1 MYINSAKILLTQ
13 LKIMNATTTII
24 LCLICQTLG
33 KNITAILHD
42 YQALFNAISES
53 ETYEPITKSQVT
65 EEQLLSYRKPVTV
78 YSAKGVAVTNSLFH
92 LDPLMKDFS
101 SLSKDTDTL
110 NEIAPNNPFVRAAVE
125 ARNKVR
131 TFLSSIC
138 NYGQVRE
145 ERFIITAIVVSL
157 ITAIT
162 VSTAASIGVSAAL
175 QSNEN
180 KITMD
185 QINQISQANA
195 LKKERDFFFTNKII
209 DLKKKT
215 QTIEDRIEINE
226 QSYAVERSLKTFHQ
240 YLQILIEPDSYNF
253 QDFHYLEEVQNKLI
267 NNTLFQELMSAN
279 KFGVN
284 GQVTL
289 LTLSESETI
298 LVSDDE
304 RHHCQKSS
312 ILNKMITVMPEDK
325 IVGKATEDKY
335 RYSVGEGKSMYVNP
349 KFILQQSKF
358 RPKNTFSKQ
367 RLILADDKL
376 VKSILPFNNTVIFV
390 NSFSELG
397 EMKRTCKN
405 FTKTVHAF
413 KNPILHLPHDCSITS
428 KGLNISSFSLIYTLD
443 EVKVNENFTYHY
455 NTSLFSP
462 LYHHEENLEVEEYQ
476 MKETVQ
482 KIFDL
487 GERVTQ
493 EEREQ
498 FNSRDWWQKVK
509 DKASSLFTGARDF
522 LKSCQEELFLEP
534 LYYLSA
540 CAAAILIL
548 LTILV
553 YFWRKHQMTLSNDA
567 LSKIFDKK

>member
-1 MYINSAKILLTQ
+1 
-13 LKIMNATTTII
+13 MNARTII
-24 LCLICQTLG
+24 LFIILICKYQG
-33 KNITAILHD
+33 KNIIPILED
-42 YQALFNAISES
+42 YEELYKTISQNEA
-53 ETYEPITKSQVT
+53 YEPIAESLVT
-65 EEQLLSYRKPVTV
+65 EEQILSYRKPVTV
-78 YSAKGVAVTNSLFH
+78 YSARGVAVTNSLFH
-92 LDPLMKDFS
+92 LDPLTKDFQVIS
-101 SLSKDTDTL
+101 EDVDIL

-125 ARNKVR
+125 ARNQVR

-145 ERFIITAIVVSL
+145 ERFIITTIVVSV

-185 QINQISQANA
+185 QLNLISKSNS
-195 LKKERDFFFTNKII
+195 LKKERDIFFTKKIYA
-209 DLKKKT
+209 LKRKA
-215 QTIEDRIEINE
+215 QTLEDRLEINE
-226 QSYAVERSLKTFHQ
+226 QSYAMEKSLENLFQ
-240 YLQILIEPDSYNF
+240 YLQLLIDPESYSYEE
-253 QDFHYLEEVQNKLI
+253 FHFLEEIQNKLG
-267 NNTLFQELMSAN
+267 NNSIFKELMSAN

-498 FNSRDWWQKVK
+498 FNSRDWWQKVQ

>member
-1 MYINSAKILLTQ
+1 
-13 LKIMNATTTII
+13 MNARTII
-24 LCLICQTLG
+24 LFIILICKYQG
-33 KNITAILHD
+33 KNIIPILED
-42 YQALFNAISES
+42 YEELYKTISQNEA
-53 ETYEPITKSQVT
+53 YEPIAESLVT
-65 EEQLLSYRKPVTV
+65 EEQILSYRKPVTV
-78 YSAKGVAVTNSLFH
+78 YSARGVAVTNSLFH
-92 LDPLMKDFS
+92 LDPLTKDFQVIS
-101 SLSKDTDTL
+101 EDVDIL

-125 ARNKVR
+125 ARNQVR

-145 ERFIITAIVVSL
+145 ERFIITTIVVSV

-185 QINQISQANA
+185 QLNLISKSNS
-195 LKKERDFFFTNKII
+195 LKKERDIFFTKKIYA
-209 DLKKKT
+209 LKRKA
-215 QTIEDRIEINE
+215 QTLEDRLEINE
-226 QSYAVERSLKTFHQ
+226 QSYAMEKSLENLFQ
-240 YLQILIEPDSYNF
+240 YLQLLIDPESYSYEE
-253 QDFHYLEEVQNKLI
+253 FHFLEEIQNKLG
-267 NNTLFQELMSAN
+267 NNSIFKELMSAN

>member
-1 MYINSAKILLTQ
+1 
-13 LKIMNATTTII
+13 MNARTII
-24 LCLICQTLG
+24 LFIILICKYQG
-33 KNITAILHD
+33 KNIIPILED
-42 YQALFNAISES
+42 YEELYKTISQNEA
-53 ETYEPITKSQVT
+53 YEPIAESLVT
-65 EEQLLSYRKPVTV
+65 EEQILSYRKPVTV
-78 YSAKGVAVTNSLFH
+78 YSARGVAVTNSLFH
-92 LDPLMKDFS
+92 LDPLTKDFQVIS
-101 SLSKDTDTL
+101 EDVDIL

-125 ARNKVR
+125 ARNQVR

-145 ERFIITAIVVSL
+145 ERFIITTIVVSV

-185 QINQISQANA
+185 QLNLISKSNS
-195 LKKERDFFFTNKII
+195 LKKERDIFFTKKIYA
-209 DLKKKT
+209 LKRKA
-215 QTIEDRIEINE
+215 QTLEDRLEINE
-226 QSYAVERSLKTFHQ
+226 QSYAMEKSLENLFQ
-240 YLQILIEPDSYNF
+240 YLQLLIDPESYSYEE
-253 QDFHYLEEVQNKLI
+253 FHFLEEIQNKLG
-267 NNTLFQELMSAN
+267 NNSIFKELMSAN

-349 KFILQQSKF
+349 KFILQHSKF

-498 FNSRDWWQKVK
+498 FNSRDWWQKVQ

>member
-1 MYINSAKILLTQ
+1 
-13 LKIMNATTTII
+13 MNARTII
-24 LCLICQTLG
+24 LFIILICKYQG
-33 KNITAILHD
+33 KNIIPILED
-42 YQALFNAISES
+42 YEELYKTISQNEA
-53 ETYEPITKSQVT
+53 YEPIAESLVT
-65 EEQLLSYRKPVTV
+65 EEQILSYRKPVTV
-78 YSAKGVAVTNSLFH
+78 YSARGVAVTNSLFH
-92 LDPLMKDFS
+92 LDPLTKDFQVIS
-101 SLSKDTDTL
+101 EDVDIL
-110 NEIAPNNPFVRAAVE
+110 NEIAPNNPFVRASVE
-125 ARNKVR
+125 ARNQVR

-145 ERFIITAIVVSL
+145 ERFIITTIVVSV

-185 QINQISQANA
+185 QLNLISKSNS
-195 LKKERDFFFTNKII
+195 LKKERDIFFTKKIYA
-209 DLKKKT
+209 LKRKA
-215 QTIEDRIEINE
+215 QTLEDRLEINE
-226 QSYAVERSLKTFHQ
+226 QSYAMEKSLENLFQ
-240 YLQILIEPDSYNF
+240 YLQLLIDPESYSYEE
-253 QDFHYLEEVQNKLI
+253 FHFLEEIQNKLG
-267 NNTLFQELMSAN
+267 NNSIFKELMSAN